1 LSNRRHKQAYLFCTH
16 RRELSGHKEELSM
29 NLEEIKAWLL
39 ANKDNADVK
48 TYLGEL
54 STPTVEGVEGFLD
67 TEAGKKV
74 LQPRLDQNFTKGL
87 NTWKEKNLSTLVA
100 QEVAKQN
107 PSKTPVE
114 IALEEL
120 QKKYDDSEKAGKRKE
135 LMNTAIKKANE
146 KGLPVDLLDF
156 FVSDDEETTTAN
168 LAKLE
173 ETYNKA
179 VQASVENKFKQG
191 GRNFNNDGSNNKA
204 DAGAYGKKIADNA
217 AGTNTGLEEA
227 RKSYFE

>member
-1 LSNRRHKQAYLFCTH
+1 MT
-16 RRELSGHKEELSM
+16 
-29 NLEEIKAWLL
+29 LEEIKAWLL

-67 TEAGKKV
+67 TDAGKKV

-87 NTWKEKNLSTLVA
+87 NTWKEKNLTALVDA
-100 QEVAKQN
+100 EIAKKN
-107 PSKTPVE
+107 PAKTPAE
-114 IALEEL
+114 IALAEL
-120 QKKYDDSEKAGKRKE
+120 QKKFEDSEKATKKE
-135 LMNTAIKKANE
+135 KNMNTAIKQATA
-146 KGLPVDLLDF
+146 KGLPVDILDI
-156 FVSDDEETTTAN
+156 FVNEDEESSTAN
-168 LAKLE
+168 YGRLE
-173 ETYNKA
+173 ESFTKA
-179 VQASVENKFKQG
+179 VQAAVESKFKQG
-191 GRNFNNDGSNNKA
+191 GRNFNNDGSNNKT